1 MTTPQQRG
9 FLELERT
16 KSLARALGLTLIAC
30 ANDKWALE
38 ETHSIG
44 AGRWPQSGGESW
56 ADILRFLRRRNA
68 RTWDGDWL

>member
-1 MTTPQQRG
+1 MTTPKRRG
-9 FLELERT
+9 FLDLERT
-16 KSLARALGLTLIAC
+16 KSLARALGLTLIEC
-30 ANDKWALE
+30 GNDKWALE

-68 RTWDGDWL
+68 RSWGWDWD